1 MSQFLLGKPT
11 ASEIKAA
18 ILKCNGIKLDR
29 NPAHRR
35 DESELPSLIFF
46 ISKLRVLTV
55 KMQLQTM
62 SFRNIVIMVFAEI

>member
-29 NPAHRR
+29 TQHVDAMKANYHPFCFLFLN
-35 DESELPSLIFF
+35 SVF
-46 ISKLRVLTV
+46 LTV

-62 SFRNIVIMVFAEI
+62 SFKNIVIMVFAEI